1 MKTLKRTVIIRD
13 VDLEKLL
20 KPAVKLYNR
29 VDIEPMTYK
38 GLQQENL
45 IAKLKNPEEDRIPRI
60 RTLPDVYEDMLYR
73 EQILY
78 DRKYMNWRFTVDYP
92 DGQIWIQPSDRY
104 PRQQLFRVVFER
116 DYESNGS

>member
-1 MKTLKRTVIIRD
+1 MVRKTLKRTVIIRD

-20 KPAVKLYNR
+20 KRAVKLYDR

-45 IAKLKNPEEDRIPRI
+45 IAKLKNPEEDRIPRH

-73 EQILY
+73 EQIMY
-78 DRKYMNWRFTVDYP
+78 DRKYMNWQFTVDYP
-92 DGQIWIQPSDRY
+92 DGQIWVQSKIDQ

-116 DYESNGS
+116 DYE